1 MNSPE
6 SAPSA
11 PSDTDLGA
19 AKELE
24 LRSWL
29 RARVAHYAQLDDV
42 ADIDTAAALTT
53 YGLDSVYA
61 LLLCGDIED
70 HLGLALE
77 PTVAWD
83 HPTIDALVR
92 HLEETLAQAS
102 PSGEKPVE
110 N

>member
-6 SAPSA
+6 PAPSAPSA
-11 PSDTDLGA
+11 PPDT
-19 AKELE
+19 E

-29 RARVAHYAQLDDV
+29 RARVAHYAQLD
-42 ADIDTAAALTT
+42 AAAIDTTATLTT

-61 LLLCGDIED
+61 LILCGDIED
-70 HLGLALE
+70 HLGVALE

-83 HPTIDALVR
+83 HPTIDALAG

-102 PSGEKPVE
+102 PSGESR
-110 N
+110 